1 MASSRASKIESSD
14 ATNILVVDDDHET
27 RELLR
32 EILNEEGYRVTT
44 SGSGEEALE
53 IGQREFF
60 DVIVSDMKLGPD
72 LDGLDVLRSPR

>member
-44 SGSGEEALE
+44 SGSGEEAL
-53 IGQREFF
+53 QP
-60 DVIVSDMKLGPD
+60 LGYIRPA
-72 LDGLDVLRSPR
+72 